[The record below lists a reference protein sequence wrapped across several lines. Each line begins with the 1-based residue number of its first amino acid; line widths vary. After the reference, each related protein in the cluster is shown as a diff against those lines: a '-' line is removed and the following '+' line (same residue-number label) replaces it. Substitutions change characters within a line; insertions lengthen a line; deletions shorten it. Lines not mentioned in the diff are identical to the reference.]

1 MPKFNL
7 KYILEKRSSSLL
19 ITGITF
25 EFRRYKYIKME
36 MKFSTIIHNYV
47 LLYMFSNLF
56 IYVNCYVLNDILRLS
71 ISMFAKCLGFLFT
84 TIYTVQIIDIY
95 LRRRMFNSIQA
106 SVIQLQVVMKKYGQY
121 PQLRQRQTEYANE
134 WKRFIALKFLSSS

>member
-1 MPKFNL
+1 
-7 KYILEKRSSSLL
+7 
-19 ITGITF
+19 
-25 EFRRYKYIKME
+25 
-36 MKFSTIIHNYV
+36 
-47 LLYMFSNLF
+47 
-56 IYVNCYVLNDILRLS
+56 
-71 ISMFAKCLGFLFT
+71 MFAKCLGFLFT

-134 WKRFIALKFLSSS
+134 

>member
-7 KYILEKRSSSLL
+7 KYILEKRSSSPL

-25 EFRRYKYIKME
+25 EFRRYKYLNFNIKV
-36 MKFSTIIHNYV
+36 STIIHNYV
-47 LLYMFSNLF
+47 LLYLFSSLF
-56 IYVNCYVLNDILRLS
+56 IYVYRYVHNDILQLR
-71 ISMFAKCLGFLFT
+71 IPIFAKCLCLLFT
-84 TIYTVQIIDIY
+84 TSSIFVTIYTVQIIDIY

-134 WKRFIALKFLSSS
+134 

>member
-25 EFRRYKYIKME
+25 ESRRYKCIKMKI
-36 MKFSTIIHNYV
+36 KFSTIIQNYV
-47 LLYMFSNLF
+47 LLHIFPNLF
-56 IYVNCYVLNDILRLS
+56 IYVYCYLQNDISQLR
-71 ISMFAKCLGFLFT
+71 IPIFAKCLCFLFT
-84 TIYTVQIIDIY
+84 TSSIFVTIYTVQIIDIY

-134 WKRFIALKFLSSS
+134 

>member
-25 EFRRYKYIKME
+25 EFRRYKYIEMK

-47 LLYMFSNLF
+47 LLHMFSNLF

-134 WKRFIALKFLSSS
+134 

>member
-25 EFRRYKYIKME
+25 EFRRYKYLNFNI
-36 MKFSTIIHNYV
+36 KFSTIIHNYV
-47 LLYMFSNLF
+47 LLHMFSNLF
-56 IYVNCYVLNDILRLS
+56 IYVYCYLHNDILQLRITL
-71 ISMFAKCLGFLFT
+71 FAKCLCLLFT
-84 TIYTVQIIDIY
+84 TSSIFVTIYTIQIIDIY

-121 PQLRQRQTEYANE
+121 PQLRQRRTEYANE
-134 WKRFIALKFLSSS
+134 